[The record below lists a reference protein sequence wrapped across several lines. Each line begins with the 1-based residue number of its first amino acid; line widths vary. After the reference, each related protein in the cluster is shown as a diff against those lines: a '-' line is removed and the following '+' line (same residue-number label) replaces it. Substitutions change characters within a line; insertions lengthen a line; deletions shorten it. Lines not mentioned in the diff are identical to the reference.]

1 MPPFQE
7 IVNHAYKKYL
17 TLLHQNNQ
25 IQKVKTTTCRYFC
38 LYFLNEMTR
47 GTSYN
52 DLLSVFSHDTI
63 QNEKILKEYFN
74 NIQ

>member
-1 MPPFQE
+1 M
-7 IVNHAYKKYL
+7 
-17 TLLHQNNQ
+17 
-25 IQKVKTTTCRYFC
+25 TT
-38 LYFLNEMTR
+38 

-74 NIQ
+74 NR